1 MADNLTIVEGTFV
14 TGKFGQGL
22 QLSGNSNGS
31 GTPGSAAVSSGRI
44 PQTGAFSVGLFF
56 KRNGNPSHLE
66 ILVSQASFFRMA
78 IQTNGQMDAT
88 FGGANGILLVTT
100 SPVVTDNAWHYAE
113 FVFTGATNGTS
124 VSAKVYLDGTLLN
137 STTLTESASSADR
150 AAAGE
155 YLAFGRFSNSAN
167 FYNFA
172 GVVDEAA
179 VWTGDHGGVAPTA
192 AISNTATGL
201 VNLYHFDGDGN
212 DSKATSSSGLTI
224 ARDNSAIYYA
234 PNAWDDRG
242 SERVANS
249 NGAYLKFDF
258 TGTSLSLNLTA
269 LAAGLTPPVAGGAA
283 YPAIGWFIDDLPEAY
298 ASLAAGQ
305 TTLAIASGLAAGTHH
320 AYVFL
325 RNMPGNDRWSCAS
338 AFRLV
343 SFGIDTGATVS
354 APSGPLAIQS
364 KIAMF
369 WGDSTWEGERS
380 RDNSGPPA
388 GGNPMDTV
396 VPLLAKA
403 LGAEY
408 GHLAYGGTGYDLDG
422 PVQSGSVP
430 RNNQAYAYYS
440 SGRPRLVSGLF
451 PTQPDYVFNGH
462 GINGAAALTQ
472 AIIATSISQMR
483 AAAPNAWLIYIVP
496 LGGWGRTVI
505 TAAVNAARSAGDPK
519 VALIDLG
526 AGVYDQGVLGSPA
539 GTVGTTTTGNGR
551 SSDNLHYLAR
561 TNAEAAVAQ
570 MKQLQH
576 ILEPRRFTVVAT

>member
-14 TGKFGQGL
+14 TGKFGQAL

-44 PQTGAFSVGLFF
+44 PATGAFSIGQFF
-56 KRNGNPSHLE
+56 KRNGNPSRLE
-66 ILVSQASFFRMA
+66 IISSQASFFRMA
-78 IQTNGQMDAT
+78 IQANGQMDAT
-88 FGGANGILLVTT
+88 FGGANGILLVTS

-124 VSAKVYLDGTLLN
+124 VTAKVYLDGALLN
-137 STTLTESASSADR
+137 STTLTETASAADR
-150 AAAGE
+150 AASGE

-167 FYNFA
+167 FYNLA
-172 GVVDEAA
+172 GWIDEAA
-179 VWTGDHGGVAPTA
+179 VWNYDHGGVVPTA
-192 AISNTATGL
+192 AIANNAAGL
-201 VNLYHFDGDGN
+201 VNLYHFDGDGT
-212 DSKATSSSGLTI
+212 DSRVAPAVGVTI
-224 ARDNSAIYYA
+224 ARDNAVIYYA
-234 PNAWDDRG
+234 PNAWDERG

-269 LAAGLTPPVAGGAA
+269 LATGLVPPVAGGAA
-283 YPAIGWFIDDLPEAY
+283 YPAIGWFIDDQPEAY
-298 ASLAAGQ
+298 ASLVGGQ
-305 TTLAIASGLAAGTHH
+305 TNLVLASGLAAGTHH

-325 RNMPGNDRWSCAS
+325 RNMPGNDRWNCAS

-343 SFGIDTGATVS
+343 SFGLDAGATVS
-354 APSGPLAIQS
+354 APSGPFVIQS
-364 KIAMF
+364 KIAIF

-380 RDNSGPPA
+380 RDNSGPPV

-396 VPLLAKA
+396 VPLLGKA

-451 PTQPDYVFNGH
+451 PTQPDYLFNGH
-462 GINGAAALTQ
+462 GINGAGSLTQ

-483 AAAPNAWLIYIVP
+483 AAAPNAWLIYVVP
-496 LGGWGRTVI
+496 LGGWGRSVI
-505 TAAVNAARSAGDPK
+505 TAAVNAARVAGDAK

-526 AGVYDQGVLGSPA
+526 AGVYDQGVQGNPA
-539 GTVGTTTTGNGR
+539 GAVGTTATGNAR

-561 TNAEAAVAQ
+561 TNAEAAVAY

-576 ILEPRRFTVVAT
+576 VLEPRRFAVVAS